1 MSHNIWSQ
9 SQGDDTL
16 KTWTETWDWL
26 NRNGD
31 LFKWNVG
38 FYQTTEIADIH
49 QQNGNWEQIE
59 PEMNLDFDPRNY
71 VNQETAT
78 LYEIQK

>member
-1 MSHNIWSQ
+1 M
-9 SQGDDTL
+9 
-16 KTWTETWDWL
+16 
-26 NRNGD
+26 
-31 LFKWNVG
+31 
-38 FYQTTEIADIH
+38 ADIH
-49 QQNGNWEQIE
+49 QQNGNFEQIE